1 MRSKLATL
9 VCLMMAL
16 MLMAALPLSTTADE
30 EPGVNVAAL
39 TTQTREN
46 LWYELG
52 AWLRMEGTY
61 PFMDLKRGDRNLD
74 VFFLQ
79 YRLFELG
86 YYAKAFDY
94 QFGPGTENGM
104 KLFQKAN
111 SLPMTGRASAADQK
125 HLYSLAAV
133 PNPGYALNTGNLAK
147 PGPTNPPK
155 KDGPL
160 VPNPGQIGVVGLNP
174 EVINKPSNVGQHV
187 SKPETPKVDISKLI
201 TPTPTPYEAPGLIDV
216 PIVTPSIQLPGG
228 LFNP

>member
-1 MRSKLATL
+1 MRNKLATL
-9 VCLMMAL
+9 VCLIMAL
-16 MLMAALPLSTTADE
+16 MLVAALSLSTTADE
-30 EPGVNVAAL
+30 EPGVNVSAL
-39 TTQTREN
+39 TPQIREN

-61 PFMDLKRGDRNLD
+61 PFMDLKRGDKNLD

-79 YRLFELG
+79 YRLYELG

-111 SLPMTGRASAADQK
+111 SLPMTGKASVNDQK
-125 HLYSLAAV
+125 RLYSPDAL
-133 PNPGYALNTGNLAK
+133 PNPGYALNTGHAAK
-147 PGPTNPPK
+147 PGTTSPPK

-160 VPNPGQIGVVGLNP
+160 VPNPSEIGVVGLNP
-174 EVINKPSNVGQHV
+174 EVVRKPSDVSKNVGKPADGGPKIDP
-187 SKPETPKVDISKLI
+187 SKII
-201 TPTPTPYEAPGLIDV
+201 TPTPTPETIDIDL
-216 PIVTPSIQLPGG
+216 PIVTPNIPGN